1 MPDLAPQP
9 RPRAKGLWPVFV
21 AALVVLVAGFFL
33 LRSILEGTRDG
44 GTGGAKPGEPILGLS
59 DQATKDRNKALHTPV
74 PKASASAA
82 PSSAPPKP

>member
-1 MPDLAPQP
+1 MSDAADPSRQKKA
-9 RPRAKGLWPVFV
+9 LWPVFL
-21 AALVVLVAGFFL
+21 AAVVVLVAGGFL

-74 PKASASAA
+74 PKVSASAA
-82 PSSAPPKP
+82 ASNRPPPR